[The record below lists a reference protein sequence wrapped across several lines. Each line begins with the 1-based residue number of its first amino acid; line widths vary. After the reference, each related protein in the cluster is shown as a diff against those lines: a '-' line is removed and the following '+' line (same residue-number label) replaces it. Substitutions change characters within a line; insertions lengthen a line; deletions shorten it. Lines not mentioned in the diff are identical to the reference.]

1 MRTGFGLA
9 DLEPPGGSRP
19 PTMKLRRPSR
29 LRFYAIS
36 LLVSLVIPA
45 SGALAASRLVVVP
58 IVVGGGGE
66 PDTALMSALAEGLKQ
81 NPQWS
86 VEQGGDTL
94 STLAKFRA
102 ESPSP
107 AEVGQLEP
115 EVAEAARKLPGDAT
129 AAATQLDRVRNELR
143 AAAKKGPL
151 GTRGDDLGYRT
162 GALLVAA
169 HLAAKQPDKAK
180 QTAAETVLA
189 YPGRSPNDQ
198 EKVSPAAKELLR
210 APPGSMGAKL
220 TLVTRPEGC
229 QVSVHGVA
237 VGKAPVELQV
247 LQEEAY
253 YAEARCDAAAATATT
268 AAAPASASIPK
279 RIVIPGNET
288 TRQEVLDAEFERGFA
303 AEGLRRLRF
312 SSPQERRSLE
322 ESYAR
327 RLSERFDADV
337 VVLASVGELS
347 GADWLNA
354 RLYLRSGY
362 LNRQGL
368 VRLEANRANALG
380 RYLATGKDVPGV
392 LKPEEAGALV
402 AASRSMPDQTEPTVD
417 PWYTDIPGWSF
428 LGVGLLSFGLG
439 RYGDSIADDRQSQ
452 ADSTRGDSEKQMTLY
467 RDAQSARFWS
477 GVATIGGLLLASTGV
492 VLLLVPEYNQ
502 TTSELFGLAP
512 APMAGGGGLVLG
524 GRF

>member
-1 MRTGFGLA
+1 MRKGFGL
-9 DLEPPGGSRP
+9 
-19 PTMKLRRPSR
+19 T
-29 LRFYAIS
+29 
-36 LLVSLVIPA
+36 LLLFCLVTWA
-45 SGALAASRLVVVP
+45 SAASAASRLVVVP

-66 PDTALMSALAEGLKQ
+66 PDSALMTALAEGLKQ

-86 VEQGGDTL
+86 VEQGDGL

-102 ESPSP
+102 EAP
-107 AEVGQLEP
+107 APP
-115 EVAEAARKLPGDAT
+115 EVARVEGEVNEAARKISGDP
-129 AAATQLDRVRNELR
+129 AAAAAALERARTELR
-143 AAAKKGPL
+143 AAAKNGHLGQKGH
-151 GTRGDDLGYRT
+151 DLGYRA

-169 HLAAKQPDKAK
+169 QLAAKQPDKAK
-180 QTAAETVLA
+180 QAAAETVLA
-189 YPGRSPNDQ
+189 YPGRTPDDV
-198 EKVSPAAKELLR
+198 ERVSAPAKELLR
-210 APPGSMGAKL
+210 APSGSLGAKL

-229 QVSVHGVA
+229 QVSVNGIKL
-237 VGKAPVELQV
+237 GKAPVELQV
-247 LQEEAY
+247 LQDEAY
-253 YAEARCDAAAATATT
+253 YADASCEGASAT
-268 AAAPASASIPK
+268 ASIPK
-279 RIVIPGNET
+279 RIVVPGNET
-288 TRQEVLDAEFERGFA
+288 TRQEVLDAEFERNFA
-303 AEGLRRLRF
+303 AEGLKRVRF
-312 SSPQERRSLE
+312 SSPQERRALE

-327 RLSERFDADV
+327 RLSERLDADV

-402 AASRSMPDQTEPTVD
+402 AASRSMPQPQEPTTD

-428 LGVGLLSFGLG
+428 LGVGLVSFGVG
-439 RYGDSIADDRQSQ
+439 RWGNGIATDRQNQ
-452 ADSTRGDSEKQMTLY
+452 ADGTRGDSEKQMRLY

-477 GVATIGGLLLASTGV
+477 GVASIGGLLLASTGV
-492 VLLLVPEYNQ
+492 VLLLVPEYNN
-502 TTSELFGLAP
+502 TTSELFGLTP
-512 APMAGGGGLVLG
+512 TPLPGGGALVLG